1 MLACPVI
8 SLINWRRPQDVT
20 VQRCLL
26 RSRRAAQSDLDSHAH
41 QSTRNS
47 AAGELTRPLPLE
59 SVPQKIG
66 APEMKDL
73 RCGYAPERGR
83 VASRGRWMDGDLPR
97 QRETPAAGTTA
108 LRYGNRRVRNAC
120 ESGAGAEPRQLT
132 WEGARS
138 EVQTESVRCPRQLAL
153 LLLLA
158 PKYFMLFFERT
169 QKLRGA
175 AHRRL
180 AGRTREVPFRA
191 SVCVTT

>member
-1 MLACPVI
+1 VTLQNAPRPAWLLRSTYYFGRHAYQRATTTTMLACPVI

-47 AAGELTRPLPLE
+47 ASGELTRPLPLE

-83 VASRGRWMDGDLPR
+83 VASRGRWMDHRWRPAETEGNTSGGHYATATGGR
-97 QRETPAAGTTA
+97 GTPA
-108 LRYGNRRVRNAC
+108 
-120 ESGAGAEPRQLT
+120 SP
-132 WEGARS
+132 ARA
-138 EVQTESVRCPRQLAL
+138 R
-153 LLLLA
+153 A
-158 PKYFMLFFERT
+158 PSRDN
-169 QKLRGA
+169 
-175 AHRRL
+175 
-180 AGRTREVPFRA
+180 
-191 SVCVTT
+191 

>member
-1 MLACPVI
+1 
-8 SLINWRRPQDVT
+8 
-20 VQRCLL
+20 
-26 RSRRAAQSDLDSHAH
+26 
-41 QSTRNS
+41 
-47 AAGELTRPLPLE
+47 
-59 SVPQKIG
+59 
-66 APEMKDL
+66 MKDL

-138 EVQTESVRCPRQLAL
+138 EVQTESVRCPCQLAL

-158 PKYFMLFFERT
+158 PKYYYAILRKDTKVTWCRTPPPRWSHARGSVPCISVCDNVEPCDSGLLVLFFSKKKENNHTDANTRGLISLRTNAEKERT
-169 QKLRGA
+169 
-175 AHRRL
+175 
-180 AGRTREVPFRA
+180 
-191 SVCVTT
+191 